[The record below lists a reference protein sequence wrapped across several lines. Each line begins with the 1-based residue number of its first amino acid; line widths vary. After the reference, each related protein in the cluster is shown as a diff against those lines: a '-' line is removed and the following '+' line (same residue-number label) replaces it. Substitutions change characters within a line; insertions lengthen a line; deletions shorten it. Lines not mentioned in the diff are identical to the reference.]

1 MLHQKLFQ
9 PNMWLLCKTAR
20 VKLHFCTCVFTKY
33 VVFDQPSHHIRFGGN
48 LSKTNCA
55 CMINF
60 LYKIIHEPWLRGGA
74 GKVEK
79 ILKGSLDSIP
89 FDENSNYGWE
99 SLRFKSKTLLGL
111 CQQTFESKNIV
122 DIIHQWFAFLH
133 QVNLLAN
140 NLNFHWR
147 WRWWDRIQT
156 IFLNLFYFTKLG
168 WLF

>member
-1 MLHQKLFQ
+1 MRTNILKKCSTELHFPEVTSFKIGTLVINLALQWKFKKSVVKIEMLHQKLFQ

-99 SLRFKSKTLLGL
+99 SLL
-111 CQQTFESKNIV
+111 EV
-122 DIIHQWFAFLH
+122 
-133 QVNLLAN
+133 
-140 NLNFHWR
+140 
-147 WRWWDRIQT
+147 
-156 IFLNLFYFTKLG
+156 
-168 WLF
+168 